1 MYPHD
6 GRVDHLDGGIMS
18 GSKRVHEPPPYA
30 SSPPADEAV
39 IAGSIWAI
47 TFRQITPWR
56 ARSQHPK
63 DAVED
68 TSILLNLIYDFAQ
81 TGLPLDNVD
90 PEAIERPI
98 HWDIRLIERFMIIM
112 GPTSSMFDILTIS
125 SLLLLFQADVAF
137 FRTGWFMETLSLL

>member
-18 GSKRVHEPPPYA
+18 GSKRVHEPAPYA

-68 TSILLNLIYDFAQ
+68 TSIIHSGHASRLVRQYRSDGRPFVLGEFVTHRSRLRSWDH
-81 TGLPLDNVD
+81 GLAVATHTRRLPMCWSV
-90 PEAIERPI
+90 PI
-98 HWDIRLIERFMIIM
+98 R
-112 GPTSSMFDILTIS
+112 
-125 SLLLLFQADVAF
+125 
-137 FRTGWFMETLSLL
+137 